1 MAWDYLASWLDSSQA
16 LAVHLTY
23 RPAPCGPRAQG
34 RHTVTE
40 ATYQAE
46 RAAARTAADQ
56 RASIARQ
63 VEAYCA
69 GVAAQAAQ
77 ATAAAMRARGH
88 QAVAA

>member
-1 MAWDYLASWLDSSQA
+1 MTEQTYL
-16 LAVHLTY
+16 
-23 RPAPCGPRAQG
+23 
-34 RHTVTE
+34 
-40 ATYQAE
+40 AE
-46 RAAARTAADQ
+46 RAAAQTAADQ

-88 QAVAA
+88 LAVAA